1 MAYSQSGRP
10 EIARKENA
18 MDLSNVKS
26 SLFGYNKLA
35 VSSYVSNLDNE
46 YHQKLQDLQKESK
59 DAQEALRGQIDALRV
74 KYEEEVQRLNERIDS
89 LTKERDLLRRDNDT
103 IADTL
108 LDAKEYAEELRS
120 KADRKAKERDDEH
133 VQILED
139 QKSKVSLID
148 TKLQDVLGKISEFL
162 AVASEHLNEDAKV
175 LAETQQ
181 DIEEEESK
189 YVPAEMLS
197 GGAESSQADAEEASD
212 AASESAEEGLE
223 GVSEN
228 AEDALG
234 TAALNAEAALEG
246 ASEST
251 AQALEGEAEGIQEI
265 LNQGAEEGAEAA
277 AASAEDTAQAA
288 SGLMAEASETSD
300 EAIEKAASRAQELE
314 GEAKEASESAIDQWK
329 RVFGDRM
336 SSEDAVSKFT
346 QAAGEIAEKASVR
359 PE

>member
-1 MAYSQSGRP
+1 
-10 EIARKENA
+10 

-133 VQILED
+133 VQILEE

-246 ASEST
+246 T
-251 AQALEGEAEGIQEI
+251 AQALEGEAEGIQET

>member
-18 MDLSNVKS
+18 LDLANVKS

-133 VQILED
+133 VQILEE

-234 TAALNAEAALEG
+234 TVALNAEAALEG
-246 ASEST
+246 T
-251 AQALEGEAEGIQEI
+251 AQALEGEAEGIQET
-265 LNQGAEEGAEAA
+265 LNQGVEEGAEAA

>member
-1 MAYSQSGRP
+1 
-10 EIARKENA
+10 

-133 VQILED
+133 VQILEE

-246 ASEST
+246 T

>member
-1 MAYSQSGRP
+1 
-10 EIARKENA
+10 

-139 QKSKVSLID
+139 QKNKVSLID

-246 ASEST
+246 T
-251 AQALEGEAEGIQEI
+251 AQALEGEAEGIQET

>member
-1 MAYSQSGRP
+1 
-10 EIARKENA
+10 

-246 ASEST
+246 T
-251 AQALEGEAEGIQEI
+251 AQALEGEAEGIQET

>member
-246 ASEST
+246 T
-251 AQALEGEAEGIQEI
+251 AQALEGEAEGIQET

-277 AASAEDTAQAA
+277 AA